1 MEAYFDGRFPIGGND
16 DNLLKPVEAK
26 LASHGMKLES
36 PQLREP
42 HFVDGNSEFVRTLL
56 NAYELYT
63 GNKGECNY
71 TGGGTYVHD

>member
-36 PQLREP
+36 RSCENRIL
-42 HFVDGNSEFVRTLL
+42 
-56 NAYELYT
+56 
-63 GNKGECNY
+63 
-71 TGGGTYVHD
+71 